1 MKSPRLKPLLWLCVL
16 LWLGGLFFAASGIFL
31 IINGSGVYGAGAL
44 VIAGLMAACGAGLWQ
59 LKRWGVFLFGLLSL
73 LGSVNYLTNLLNRY
87 SDLSQASLGVILTAL
102 FSLFASVLIP
112 VGLFYLTIIL
122 WRKAS

>member
-1 MKSPRLKPLLWLCVL
+1 MKPLLWLCAL
-16 LWLGGLFFAASGIFL
+16 MWLGGLFFAASGIFFF
-31 IINGSGVYGAGAL
+31 INGSTAYGAAAL
-44 VIAGLMAACGAGLWQ
+44 VTAGLMAACGAGLWQ

-73 LGSVNYLTNLLNRY
+73 LGSINYLTNLLNRY

-102 FSLFASVLIP
+102 FSLFAAVLIP
-112 VGLFYLTIIL
+112 AGLFYLTIIL